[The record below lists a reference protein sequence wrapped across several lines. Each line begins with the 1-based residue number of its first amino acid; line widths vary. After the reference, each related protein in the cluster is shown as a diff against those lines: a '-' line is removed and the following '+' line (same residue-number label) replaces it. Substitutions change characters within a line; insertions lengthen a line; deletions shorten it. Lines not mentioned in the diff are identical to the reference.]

1 MVTPEI
7 DQSNAERIPEAT
19 TNSDLIPGWNNS
31 SSAGVA
37 TLVDDTPLGGV
48 NPIDVAQECASPKL
62 EELGPHKIE
71 VEDVSD
77 DNSDNKGP
85 IGSYVSSEV

>member
-1 MVTPEI
+1 MTPEI
-7 DQSNAERIPEAT
+7 NQSDAEHIHAAT
-19 TNSDLIPGWNNS
+19 TNSFLILGRDNS
-31 SSAGVA
+31 RSAGVA
-37 TLVDDTPLGGV
+37 PLVDETSLGGG
-48 NPIDVAQECASPKL
+48 NPIDVTQECVSPKT
-62 EELGPHKIE
+62 EELDPPKIE